1 MWNGKAIAEGWE
13 KNFRIPKEQ
22 FDALADEF
30 RPYISPD
37 PSSPRIRLSVEKKMA
52 ITLHLL
58 TDSRSITV
66 TADAFGVSASTVSH
80 SLSLSLCGP
89 NSISNPH
96 MVYMGIKLT
105 HHITI

>member
-13 KNFRIPKEQ
+13 KNVRIPKEQ
-22 FDALADEF
+22 FDALADEL

-58 TDSRSITV
+58 TDSRSVTV
-66 TADAFGVSASTVSH
+66 TADAFGVSAS
-80 SLSLSLCGP
+80 SLSLSLCGS
-89 NSISNPH
+89 NSISRVKAH
-96 MVYMGIKLT
+96 MVYMGIKLAL
-105 HHITI
+105 HITI